1 MNVKK
6 QKPIKP
12 KIFTTT
18 NITDKRQST
27 HKRNIKAKQ
36 NNNLNSLSSFKE
48 TNPNKVSQDLTPN
61 NSTPSNTQA
70 SPIQIKDDTNT
81 QTEASIN
88 TFINLL
94 SPNIIGD
101 SPIKNMMVRNTQ
113 GKQSLFCHITF
124 SKPLET
130 AFAFIDNNE
139 IKSYNNNDLV
149 MMKENKKFAL
159 LIARTVGM

>member
-1 MNVKK
+1 M
-6 QKPIKP
+6 
-12 KIFTTT
+12 
-18 NITDKRQST
+18 
-27 HKRNIKAKQ
+27 
-36 NNNLNSLSSFKE
+36 E
-48 TNPNKVSQDLTPN
+48 NKVKYDKWQFWDNKIAYP
-61 NSTPSNTQA
+61 
-70 SPIQIKDDTNT
+70 
-81 QTEASIN
+81 
-88 TFINLL
+88 
-94 SPNIIGD
+94 PNIIGD

-130 AFAFIDNNE
+130 TFAFINNNK